1 MEKPIKYKK
10 SNAILDK
17 ATEERNEG
25 RAQLV
30 NLESFTKAL
39 NRSPAVTKINKF
51 QNNAKYIPISHIQ
64 TLLDQLFFGLWQTKN
79 FTYQVVGNELIGRVE
94 LWVYHPVIKE
104 WLVRTGVAATQIRQ
118 NKGAAITDINSKI
131 KNALEMDAP
140 HLYADCIKSAC
151 KTLGPAFGRDLN
163 RDFVDNYKAMV
174 SGYVEKNTY
183 SVEEVAKKL
192 QTIGNLDDWATYW
205 ASNPL
210 WQNDPKIQ
218 ALFENRQQD
227 IQTETF
233 SR

>member
-1 MEKPIKYKK
+1 MEELIKYKK

-39 NRSPAVTKINKF
+39 NKKPAVTKTNKF

-163 RDFVDNYKAMV
+163 RDFVDNYRALV

-183 SVEEVAKKL
+183 SVEEVVEKL
-192 QTIGNLDDWATYW
+192 QTMKNEKQIVDYW
-205 ASNPL
+205 ETNQL
-210 WQNDPKIQ
+210 WQNDPNIIT
-218 ALFENRQQD
+218 LFEERKRD
-227 IQTETF
+227 VRDESF
-233 SR
+233 